1 MSIDYQDYKKE
12 KKPKKEYGYG
22 YSSAGDCDV
31 KNDIDNLY
39 ISKQFE
45 KVEPFST
52 ITNYPTAI
60 LIGIE
65 LPNTIGQLRIV
76 SEQLIDEGY
85 SLYIDTLKRSEKN
98 QLKNAIK
105 MNASFYLRCDES
117 IKLKNLTSK
126 EELVVKNIL
135 DLKKFIKL

>member
-1 MSIDYQDYKKE
+1 MERARFLYYS
-12 KKPKKEYGYG
+12 KKEYGYG
-22 YSSAGDCDV
+22 YSSAGDCGV

-45 KVEPFST
+45 KVDPFST

-85 SLYIDTLKRSEKN
+85 MLISENTYEGTLKLLYFEKG
-98 QLKNAIK
+98 
-105 MNASFYLRCDES
+105 
-117 IKLKNLTSK
+117 
-126 EELVVKNIL
+126 
-135 DLKKFIKL
+135 